1 MKLSGIDYFMTTK
14 LSWSEYNL
22 TPYDTFMWKGIDGT
36 KVLTH
41 FSPSREYFEA
51 GHGEGHEGLSH
62 YTTYNALI
70 QPSQIA
76 GGWKRFQQK
85 GIDDHFLVSYGY
97 GDGGGGPTRLRCW
110 SRAGAWK
117 TAHAQHARGAADA
130 GAPLLRG
137 AGAARGGRPAAA
149 RVERRTVP
157 RVPSRHLHR
166 SWLDNKRNNRKIE
179 LALRSAEL
187 RFLEAAKYGMAYP
200 AEALASHLEG
210 WC

>member
-22 TPYDTFMWKGIDGT
+22 TPYDTFLWKGIDGT

-85 GIDDHFLVSYGY
+85 GIDDHFLVSKREEGERTFSEVRKI
-97 GDGGGGPTRLRCW
+97 DGEGRIKEIARLL
-110 SRAGAWK
+110 SGK
-117 TAHAQHARGAADA
+117 TSDSALVHARE
-130 GAPLLRG
+130 LLE
-137 AGAARGGRPAAA
+137 
-149 RVERRTVP
+149 V
-157 RVPSRHLHR
+157 
-166 SWLDNKRNNRKIE
+166 
-179 LALRSAEL
+179 
-187 RFLEAAKYGMAYP
+187 
-200 AEALASHLEG
+200 
-210 WC
+210 